1 MFFAELYSVVLIK
14 QLMPAMRTFVII
26 PCVKS
31 IFALSRDRT
40 LGQGGT
46 YFLKFGLSNPISSSK
61 HLSFLRITDPS
72 VWRLYLLVLAISKSY
87 FVVPGKGSDRL
98 PDKLPTNRFSVAF
111 CCRALH
117 WIMTTTAITRRT
129 ITTATETNMGTKWL
143 DLSAGLSSER
153 NEKTNHNY
161 R

>member
-1 MFFAELYSVVLIK
+1 
-14 QLMPAMRTFVII
+14 MPAMRTFVII

-31 IFALSRDRT
+31 IIALSRDRT

-46 YFLKFGLSNPISSSK
+46 YFLKFGLSNPISSST
-61 HLSFLRITDPS
+61 HFSFLRITDPS
-72 VWRLYLLVLAISKSY
+72 VWRLHLLVLAISTSF
-87 FVVPGKGSDRL
+87 FVVPGRGSDKL
-98 PDKLPTNRFSVAF
+98 PDKLPTNRFPVAF

-117 WIMTTTAITRRT
+117 WIMITTAITRRT

-143 DLSAGLSSER
+143 DFSAGLPSER